1 MESVL
6 VNGEEMIGQVQ
17 EDGTLVCQAD
27 SDLTIIPT
35 YYRVPS
41 SRFEAESTT
50 VVDADNNVISGTI
63 VQDEAASGGAYMGS
77 TGGKGFVLESTTQ
90 ANRISVAYASP
101 NTATILVYLLQD
113 DGNYEEIG
121 AINFSTT
128 QGWYMDSLKI
138 AQSDALYIPEGS
150 TVKLVPQ
157 VDVNLDYFTLSYGPL
172 NTEENIAASTVL
184 AKNAT
189 LNGATV
195 TEDIMSTIGTV
206 AKLDQA
212 GQSVSFTI
220 PEDIGEIN
228 VYNLKYRTELDT
240 PVSLTIDGSSKE
252 MIFSRLP
259 VPTIMQVPA
268 RKRSPFSL
276 GIPCPSHSLMMGN
289 CIWTASPSVMQSQS
303 TVSQWSVCRKEA
315 NVWNST

>member
-1 MESVL
+1 MKPL
-6 VNGEEMIGQVQ
+6 VAEH
-17 EDGTLVCQAD
+17 TW
-27 SDLTIIPT
+27 
-35 YYRVPS
+35 
-41 SRFEAESTT
+41 EAPVE
-50 VVDADNNVISGTI
+50 
-63 VQDEAASGGAYMGS
+63 
-77 TGGKGFVLESTTQ
+77 KGFVLESTTQ

-228 VYNLKYRTELDT
+228 VYNLKYPHRVGYTC
-240 PVSLTIDGSSKE
+240 
-252 MIFSRLP
+252 
-259 VPTIMQVPA
+259 
-268 RKRSPFSL
+268 
-276 GIPCPSHSLMMGN
+276 IPHN
-289 CIWTASPSVMQSQS
+289 
-303 TVSQWSVCRKEA
+303 
-315 NVWNST
+315 